1 LTMKSG
7 VECEYF
13 LISPDGNSIADPR
26 DTQSKPC
33 YDQSALMRRYDLI
46 KEICDC
52 MIEMGWGPYQNDH
65 EDANGQFEMNWD
77 YSDCLKTADRHTF
90 FKYMVK
96 TIAEK
101 HGLRATFMPKP
112 FENLT
117 GNGCHAHISV
127 WDGKK
132 NKFLDNS
139 NNLGL
144 SKMAYNFLGGVIKH
158 ASSLS
163 AFFNPT
169 INSYRRIN
177 APPTKSGASWSPSSI
192 SYTGNNRTHMIRIP
206 DPGRF
211 ELRLMD
217 GSANPYLLQAGVL
230 AAGINGI
237 RKRVNPGKPLFCN
250 MYTDHKKY
258 PNLKKLPNTLEES
271 LDMLNSNTILKNAF
285 GKDVLN
291 SYLKLK
297 NSEIWKWKNW
307 EISWSLSKQSSS
319 EKNIKILLV
328 HGFGASKNHWRHN
341 QDFLGKFSNC
351 FAIDLLGF
359 GKSSQPSA
367 LLNYEPDKENSI
379 KYSFDLWGNQ
389 ISTFCAEVI
398 KSPVYLVGNSIGGV
412 IALKA
417 AEILKDNCKGIILI
431 DCAQRTMDDKRLKKS
446 DILMNLLRPVLKT
459 IVRQRLISN
468 TLFTRAANPKVIK
481 RILEQAYPS
490 GKNIDK
496 ELIEILYQPSQRK
509 NSKEAFR
516 GFINLFDDYLATD
529 LFDKVNAPIQLIWG
543 EKDPWES
550 LNEAKEWKNKFRNI
564 KRLDVIKNAGHCPH
578 DEEPEETNKLICE
591 FLQETK

>member
-1 LTMKSG
+1 FAAWLDMTPADSDMFGIPDPDSLIQLPWNKEVGWLASDLWMNGKPVDASPRIMLKKQIKKLSKQGLTMKSG

-13 LISPDGNSIADPR
+13 LISPDGDSIADPR

-101 HGLRATFMPKP
+101 NGLRATFMPKP

-132 NKFLDNS
+132 NKFLDKS

-217 GSANPYLLQAGVL
+217 GSANPYLLQASVL

-237 RKRVNPGKPLFCN
+237 KNKIDPGKPLNCN
-250 MYTDHKKY
+250 MYEDFAKY
-258 PNLKKLPNTLEES
+258 PNLPKLPDELDQSLKQLKQNKEMNDAFGADVINSYIKLRSTEIIEFNNIERFDKSKPITKWERQNTL
-271 LDMLNSNTILKNAF
+271 
-285 GKDVLN
+285 
-291 SYLKLK
+291 
-297 NSEIWKWKNW
+297 
-307 EISWSLSKQSSS
+307 
-319 EKNIKILLV
+319 
-328 HGFGASKNHWRHN
+328 
-341 QDFLGKFSNC
+341 
-351 FAIDLLGF
+351 
-359 GKSSQPSA
+359 
-367 LLNYEPDKENSI
+367 
-379 KYSFDLWGNQ
+379 
-389 ISTFCAEVI
+389 
-398 KSPVYLVGNSIGGV
+398 
-412 IALKA
+412 
-417 AEILKDNCKGIILI
+417 
-431 DCAQRTMDDKRLKKS
+431 DC
-446 DILMNLLRPVLKT
+446 
-459 IVRQRLISN
+459 
-468 TLFTRAANPKVIK
+468 
-481 RILEQAYPS
+481 
-490 GKNIDK
+490 
-496 ELIEILYQPSQRK
+496 
-509 NSKEAFR
+509 
-516 GFINLFDDYLATD
+516 
-529 LFDKVNAPIQLIWG
+529 
-543 EKDPWES
+543 
-550 LNEAKEWKNKFRNI
+550 
-564 KRLDVIKNAGHCPH
+564 
-578 DEEPEETNKLICE
+578 
-591 FLQETK
+591 